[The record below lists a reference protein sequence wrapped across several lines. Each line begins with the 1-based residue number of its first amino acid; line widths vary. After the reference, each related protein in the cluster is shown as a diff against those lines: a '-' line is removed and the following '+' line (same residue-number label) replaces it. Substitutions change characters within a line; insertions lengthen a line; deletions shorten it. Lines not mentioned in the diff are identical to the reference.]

1 MVNTQALPPIA
12 VINTSQV
19 EKLNKTRRKMRKFSG
34 ILAASAL
41 LASVVFV
48 APAAHASET
57 ITGSGS
63 SFMNSFQQVCS
74 ALYTTNR
81 ANYNST
87 GSGTGRTQFAAG
99 TTDFGG
105 SDSPYTTGAPANFTY
120 VPLVAGGIVVAYN
133 IPGVTNLRLT
143 PQVMND
149 IFTGKVTT
157 WDAPSIKK
165 INPSAKLPKDKIQ
178 VVYRGDS
185 SGTVENFS
193 NYMIQ
198 NVGGTWKTSGTWAT
212 AIGQSP
218 VGISAPQNT
227 GVSATV
233 AQTKFSI
240 TITDPADTK
249 KNKLAT
255 ASIRNALGEFIKP
268 TAASAGRFMAA
279 QPVDASGLV
288 KFNYKAKVKG
298 AYPIALVAYGL
309 APTASTKP
317 TKAAAVKDY
326 FTYMIKTCGPQ
337 QASAGDYVP
346 ITGKLQQA
354 ALKAI
359 ATIK

>member
-1 MVNTQALPPIA
+1 MVNTQALPTFA
-12 VINTSQV
+12 VIETSQI
-19 EKLNKTRRKMRKFSG
+19 EKLNKSRRKMRKFSG

-74 ALYTTNR
+74 AVYTANK

-105 SDSPYTTGAPANFTY
+105 SDSPYSSGAPAKFTY

-133 IPGVTNLRLT
+133 LPGVTNLRLT
-143 PQVMND
+143 PQVMNQ
-149 IFTGKVTT
+149 IFRGKVKT
-157 WDAPSIKK
+157 WDAAAIKA
-165 INPSAKLPKDKIQ
+165 INPSAKLPKQKIQ

-198 NVGGTWKTSGTWAT
+198 NVGGKWKTSGTWAT
-212 AIGQSP
+212 ALGQSP

-233 AQTKFSI
+233 AQTKYSI

-249 KNKLAT
+249 KNKLAV
-255 ASIRNALGEFIKP
+255 ASVRNALGEFIKP

-279 QPVDASGLV
+279 QKIDAAGLV
-288 KFNYKAKVKG
+288 QFDYKAKVKG
-298 AYPIALVAYGL
+298 GYPIALVAYGL

-317 TKAAAVKDY
+317 AKAAAVKDY
-326 FTYMIKTCGPQ
+326 FTFLLRTCGPQ
-337 QASAGDYVP
+337 YASAGDYVP